1 MLGTDLRR
9 TLGRRS
15 PIGLVCNGSQQS
27 WQTARA
33 IDEEIQRLRGIQV
46 RPANAGC
53 SFVEVIARVRQGQ
66 RRELNGGVVPA

>member
-15 PIGLVCNGSQQS
+15 PIGLVRYGSQQS
-27 WQTARA
+27 RQTARA
-33 IDEEIQRLRGIQV
+33 IDDEIQRLRRIQV
-46 RPANAGC
+46 RPADADG

-66 RRELNGGVVPA
+66 RGELNGGALAV